1 MRLAVTGANGFVGR
15 AVVRRLREI
24 AFAGD
29 VRLIDRAFDGEPA
42 FQAVRADLTNT
53 DEVAGAVGNAD
64 CVIHLAA
71 LPGAAAED
79 DPAASRRINLD
90 LSLDLIEL
98 MEGRRIVC
106 AGSVAVFGSDFPDR
120 VDRLTPPRPDT
131 VYGTHK
137 RMVELAFADAMRRA
151 KLSGFML
158 RLPGVIARPR
168 AAQGFGSAFLSDVF
182 HAAREGKPFTLP
194 LAPDATTW
202 LMSARVCAANLVHA
216 ALSLRSAG
224 EALTLPALTVRM
236 GDLVDELGQA
246 GDVSGISFEEVPRVR
261 RAFGSHPF
269 LDASE
274 AEGFGFRSDGNL
286 ASLVQA
292 AWANGSER
300 SPWSVGSSAPGGRQ
314 SPIGMEGT
322 IE

>member
-1 MRLAVTGANGFVGR
+1 VRLAVTGANGFIGR
-15 AVVRRLREI
+15 AVAQHLREI
-24 AFAGD
+24 GFAGE
-29 VRLIDRAFDGEPA
+29 VRLIDRAFEGEPA

-53 DEVAGAVGNAD
+53 DEVAGTVGNAD

-106 AGSVAVFGSDFPDR
+106 AGSVAVFGSDFPQR
-120 VDRLTPPRPDT
+120 VDRSTPPRPDT

-137 RMVELAFADAMRRA
+137 HMVELGYADAVRRG

-202 LMSARVCAANLVHA
+202 LMSVKACAANLVHA
-216 ALSLRSAG
+216 ALSPGSAG
-224 EALTLPALTVRM
+224 EALTLPALTVRI
-236 GDLVDELGQA
+236 GDLVDELA
-246 GDVSGISFEEVPRVR
+246 RSGDVSGISFEEVPRMR
-261 RAFGSHPF
+261 RAFGSHPP
-269 LDASE
+269 LDATE
-274 AEGFGFRSDGNL
+274 AEGLGFRSDGKL

-292 AWANGSER
+292 ARANASER
-300 SPWSVGSSAPGGRQ
+300 SPTSAGSSAPGGRQ
-314 SPIGMEGT
+314 SAIGMEGDD
-322 IE
+322 